1 MDVSSQ
7 AVSERQALQSRCR
20 ELQNALEALQARNRI
35 LGDSAPFGIFTTD
48 TNGRVTGLNAKMG
61 LLFPQCDGG
70 DPLQINVLELAAFV
84 ESGISADLSRCIQQA
99 RSIVRTHSCVDF
111 SGECRELR
119 LHMSPIIPPDGR
131 CEGAMVFVEDH
142 SLVKQAFD
150 SARESDRRYRVL
162 FHSAPVAMIERDA
175 SELKAHIEH
184 LRANGVDDFRAYFRN
199 DPSQVINCMGMIRT
213 IDFNK
218 AFMHLM
224 EAENRSQLERVMPLD
239 RSKESF
245 ELAREA
251 VLMVAEGQVGQ
262 ERERVVV
269 TLKGNRKTVLARAL
283 AVSGHEDTLARLVI
297 TIIDITSRKQAEES
311 LRSSEQKFREMAMRD
326 TLTGLYNRR
335 YLYHSLPA
343 LISSGKYDSTGIGL
357 LFMDLDNFKHVV
369 DAHGHLNGSR
379 IIMEVAGTIREE
391 LAPPSYAVAYA
402 GDEFVAVLPDC
413 TPQQSLEKAERIQRR
428 IKTSFYLQNQGLQV
442 QLQAS
447 CGVSAY
453 PLHGQDADELLA
465 RADQALFA
473 MKVRARGGLLLFDMP
488 Q

>member
-1 MDVSSQ
+1 MEPSSV
-7 AVSERQALQSRCR
+7 ANPERQALELRCR
-20 ELQNALEALQARNRI
+20 ELQNTLDTLQARNRI

-48 TNGRVTGLNAKMG
+48 RSGRVTGLNSKMN
-61 LLFPQCDGG
+61 LLFPQCGG
-70 DPLQINVLELAAFV
+70 SDPLQINVLEIAAFI
-84 ESGISADLSRCIQQA
+84 ETGISADLNQCIQQA
-99 RSIVRTHSCVDF
+99 RPIVRTHSCIDF

-119 LHMSPIIPPDGR
+119 FHMSPILPPGGT

-142 SLVKQAFD
+142 SLMKQAFD

-175 SELKAHIEH
+175 SRLKAHIEH
-184 LRANGVDDFRAYFRN
+184 LRAGGVEDFRAYFN
-199 DPSQVINCMGMIRT
+199 ADPAQVMHCMTLIQT
-213 IDFNK
+213 IDFNT
-218 AFMHLM
+218 AFMNLM
-224 EAENRSQLERVMPLD
+224 EADDRDRLNGAMPLERS
-239 RSKESF
+239 REAF

-251 VLMVAEGQVGQ
+251 VLMVAEGQVGH
-262 ERERVVV
+262 ERERVIV

-297 TIIDITSRKQAEES
+297 TIIDITSRKQAEEA
-311 LRSSEQKFREMAMRD
+311 LRSSEQKFREMAFRD

-335 YLYHSLPA
+335 YLYQSLPA
-343 LISSGKYDSTGIGL
+343 MIASGNYSDSGIGL

-369 DAHGHLNGSR
+369 DRHGHLNGSR
-379 IIMEVAGTIREE
+379 VIMEVAATIREG
-391 LAPPSYAVAYA
+391 LTPPAYAVAYA
-402 GDEFVAVLPDC
+402 GDEFVAVLPGCAPD
-413 TPQQSLEKAERIQRR
+413 QAVEKARQIQWR
-428 IKTSFYLQNQGLQV
+428 IKESAYLQKQGLSV

-453 PLHGQDADELLA
+453 PWHGTDADELLA

-473 MKVRARGGLLLFDMP
+473 MKARAKGGLSLFKIP